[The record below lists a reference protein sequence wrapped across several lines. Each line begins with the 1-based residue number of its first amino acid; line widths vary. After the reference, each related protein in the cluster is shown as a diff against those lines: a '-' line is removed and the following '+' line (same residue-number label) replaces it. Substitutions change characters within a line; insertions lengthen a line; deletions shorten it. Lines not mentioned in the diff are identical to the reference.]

1 MRKAIIAEIVAC
13 LFILLF
19 VYAAVSKLLD
29 FDQFRMQLAQSP
41 LLYYAPNTIAWLVP
55 GAELVIVLAL
65 LNGTWRLAG
74 LYASFT
80 LMTIFS
86 GYIIAI
92 TRYSEYIPCSCGGVL
107 SKMSWNQHL
116 VFNIGFVILAG
127 LAILLYHPD
136 NNIIHTDTNV
146 FKRSAIAT
154 APDQGETGIAEN
166 L

>member
-1 MRKAIIAEIVAC
+1 MRKLIIVETIAG
-13 LFILLF
+13 LLILLF
-19 VYAAVSKLLD
+19 VYAAISKLLD
-29 FDQFRMQLAQSP
+29 YEQFRMQLAQSP

-55 GAELVIVLAL
+55 GTELVIALAMFSRR
-65 LNGTWRLAG
+65 WRLAG

-80 LMTIFS
+80 LMIIFS

-92 TRYSEYIPCSCGGVL
+92 THYSEYIPCSCGGVL

-127 LAILLYHPD
+127 TAILLSHP
-136 NNIIHTDTNV
+136 NNDILHTDTNV
-146 FKRSAIAT
+146 FKRRAIAT

>member
-1 MRKAIIAEIVAC
+1 MRKLIVVETIAGLLV
-13 LFILLF
+13 LLF
-19 VYAAVSKLLD
+19 VYAAISKLLD
-29 FDQFRMQLAQSP
+29 FEQFRMQLAQSP
-41 LLYYAPNTIAWLVP
+41 LLYNAPNTIAWLVP
-55 GAELVIVLAL
+55 GTEMVIAMAL
-65 LNGTWRLAG
+65 FSRRWRLAG

-80 LMTIFS
+80 LMVIFS

-127 LAILLYHPD
+127 LAILLSPSD
-136 NNIIHTDTNV
+136 NAILHTDTNT

-154 APDQGETGIAEN
+154 APDQGGTGIAEN